1 MNLGFWIELQGKW
14 RKTLQKEE
22 KESIVKK
29 AVEDTES
36 RASATIVNPYSSNP
50 LDDFED
56 DDDEDE

>member
-36 RASATIVNPYSSNP
+36 RGRATIVNPYSSNP